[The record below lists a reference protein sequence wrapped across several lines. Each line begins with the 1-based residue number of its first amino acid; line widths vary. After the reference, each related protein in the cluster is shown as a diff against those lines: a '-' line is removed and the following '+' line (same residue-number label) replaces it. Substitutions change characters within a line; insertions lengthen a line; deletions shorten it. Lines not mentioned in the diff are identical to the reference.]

1 MIVISKNELQ
11 AGINLSR
18 TVYDCGNSHNCL
30 WAKRTGLFT
39 GSLPRAC
46 PRENCPVVIFRK
58 KFEGD
63 SPCHYAE
70 ALRLSQWWCISS
82 LATIDKRRKAEKSEL
97 ERRVYDLD
105 IYGRLVILTIHPL
118 ALTAQ
123 RIPFLKPQE
132 IETLQKSWS
141 PEERNHTEQT
151 IYEINP
157 NWFGL
162 IESIMGKI
170 ISNQTYFDA
179 IFYLI
184 YLFLKGL
191 EKNQRPNFEAM
202 TQKENEELFLEIEKR
217 LGV

>member
-1 MIVISKNELQ
+1 MIKIAKKELYK
-11 AGINLSR
+11 GLNLSQNFYNCR
-18 TVYDCGNSHNCL
+18 NSHNCL
-30 WAKRTGLFT
+30 WRRRTDLFN
-39 GSLPRAC
+39 GFLPRGC
-46 PRENCPVVIFRK
+46 PKENCPVVIFRK

-97 ERRVYDLD
+97 ERRVYNLD

-170 ISNQTYFDA
+170 ISGQA
-179 IFYLI
+179 SPAAVFYLA

-191 EKNQRPNFEAM
+191 EKNQLPDIGAS
-202 TQKENEELFLEIEKR
+202 EEKKKLFSEIER
-217 LGV
+217 YLHV

>member
-1 MIVISKNELQ
+1 MIKIAKKELYR
-11 AGINLSR
+11 GLDLSR
-18 TVYDCGNSHNCL
+18 NFYDCRNPHNCL
-30 WAKRTGLFT
+30 WRRRTDLFN
-39 GSLPRAC
+39 GFLPRGC

-58 KFEGD
+58 KLEGD
-63 SPCHYAE
+63 SPCYYAE
-70 ALRLSQWWCISS
+70 VLRRSQWWCVSS
-82 LATIDKRRKAEKSEL
+82 LATIDKRRKTERREL

-191 EKNQRPNFEAM
+191 EKNQLPDIGAS
-202 TQKENEELFLEIEKR
+202 EEKKKLFSEIER
-217 LGV
+217 YLHV

>member
-1 MIVISKNELQ
+1 MIKIAKKELYK
-11 AGINLSR
+11 GLNLSQNFYNCR
-18 TVYDCGNSHNCL
+18 NSHNCL
-30 WAKRTGLFT
+30 WRRRTDLFN
-39 GSLPRAC
+39 GFLPRGC

-58 KFEGD
+58 KLEGD
-63 SPCHYAE
+63 SPCYYAE
-70 ALRLSQWWCISS
+70 VLRRSQWWCVSS
-82 LATIDKRRKAEKSEL
+82 LATIDKRRKTERREL

-157 NWFGL
+157 NWFGWL
-162 IESIMGKI
+162 ESFTRKI
-170 ISNQTYFDA
+170 AVDQTYHEA
-179 IFYLI
+179 VLYLV
-184 YLFLKGL
+184 YLFLKGFDQQL
-191 EKNQRPNFEAM
+191 PDLDTDKEKAKF
-202 TQKENEELFLEIEKR
+202 FSEIEKCLR
-217 LGV
+217 A